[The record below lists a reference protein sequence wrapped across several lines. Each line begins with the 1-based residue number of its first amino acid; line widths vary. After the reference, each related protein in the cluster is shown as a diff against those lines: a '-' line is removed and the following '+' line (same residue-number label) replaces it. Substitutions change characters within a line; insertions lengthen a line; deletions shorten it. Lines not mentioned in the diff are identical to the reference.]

1 MAGRSTGF
9 LASRFLERRVPLRG
23 KITKQLASCC
33 IARLLVLATED
44 RHKPVVT
51 YIDSPGGSAEQSLG
65 IISTMNG
72 IHSSVVTFCRGPIGG
87 TAAVIAAHGLKG
99 FRTADPGAHFS
110 LRLQAESSR
119 DGNHETHESYLKL
132 LAQTLAQETGNPEAQ
147 VLRWLTEGA
156 EFTPQEAIRNGL
168 IDAVA
173 REPLLPTDLPA
184 SDSPKPNGGS

>member
-1 MAGRSTGF
+1 MAGRSTGI

-44 RHKPVVT
+44 RQKPVIT
-51 YIDSPGGSAEQSLG
+51 YIDSPGGSAAESLG

-72 IHSSVVTFCRGPIGG
+72 IRSPVVTFSRGQIGG
-87 TAAVIAAHGLKG
+87 AAAVIAAHGLKG

-110 LRLQAESSR
+110 LRLQAKLAGGGR
-119 DGNHETHESYLKL
+119 LDTPESYLKL
-132 LAQTLAQETGNPEAQ
+132 LSQILAHDTGNPEAL

-156 EFTPQEAIRNGL
+156 ELTPQEAIRNGL
-168 IDAVA
+168 IDTIA
-173 REPLLPTDLPA
+173 REPLLPRELPA
-184 SDSPKPNGGS
+184 SESAKPPG

>member
-44 RHKPVVT
+44 RQKPLIT
-51 YIDSPGGSAEQSLG
+51 YIDSPGGSAAESLG

-72 IHSSVVTFCRGPIGG
+72 IRSPVVTFSRGQIGG
-87 TAAVIAAHGLKG
+87 AAAVIAAHGLKG

-110 LRLQAESSR
+110 LRLQARSAG
-119 DGNHETHESYLKL
+119 DGRLDTPESYLKL
-132 LAQTLAQETGNPEAQ
+132 LSQILAHDTGNPEAL

-168 IDAVA
+168 IDTVA
-173 REPLLPTDLPA
+173 REPLLPRQLPA
-184 SDSPKPNGGS
+184 SESAKPPG